1 MSSIDAAMRE
11 LRAGVAHWYTRPLWP
26 RDFHNLDYRRWFE
39 ENPRGEFSLEWWKP
53 FRRTLHDWIAIRPL
67 SYAAVTENL
76 VSVLPDLSAAWKEA
90 CEPVFDREI
99 SEVKWEKIEA
109 FPKLVTAIKPTKYP
123 TPVFTSKFCHFL
135 LPRVFPVVD
144 NEAMGGRWQRY
155 EDYFRFV
162 QDQWEAT
169 SPEDR
174 DQMRRYLAG
183 VIELT
188 GSEVFDGFPMTNK
201 LVELRIIGRRHRAD
215 ASVS

>member
-109 FPKLVTAIKPTKYP
+109 FPKLVIQPDACRCASHDTSLMQCTAMHCNTLYCTIGC
-123 TPVFTSKFCHFL
+123 SGHR
-135 LPRVFPVVD
+135 PRP
-144 NEAMGGRWQRY
+144 GL
-155 EDYFRFV
+155 
-162 QDQWEAT
+162 
-169 SPEDR
+169 DR
-174 DQMRRYLAG
+174 
-183 VIELT
+183 
-188 GSEVFDGFPMTNK
+188 
-201 LVELRIIGRRHRAD
+201 
-215 ASVS
+215 